1 MYLMFLTL
9 LEQVTGC
16 GWTLGGFF
24 LYCVDIGIFLDI
36 LHPVVHQTVSLSEP
50 ELDIQQHDVIPLFI
64 RSPTISL

>member
-36 LHPVVHQTVSLSEP
+36 LHPVVPQ
-50 ELDIQQHDVIPLFI
+50 
-64 RSPTISL
+64 RAK